1 MSKSSKGMKKE
12 LLLLGEETIGYNDDA
27 INSVVDNLFL
37 LIQFDSTNR
46 KFC

>member
-1 MSKSSKGMKKE
+1 M
-12 LLLLGEETIGYNDDA
+12 IGYNEDA

>member
-1 MSKSSKGMKKE
+1 MSKSSKGMKRE
-12 LLLLGEETIGYNDDA
+12 LLLLGEEMIGYNDDA

-37 LIQFDSTNR
+37 LTQFDSTNR